1 MLTPTQ
7 DPVNS
12 AALAGSWSVRET
24 FVATVATSLPGVFP
38 LLKHWLGRFAKGLT
52 NLTTFSSTRYGGTK
66 PDTSG
71 HRTAYSSKSR
81 GGGSKANPMSSHTF
95 SESEER
101 IVGNY
106 QMHAI
111 GGSDYSETGKRWN
124 HNRYNGIQKNVQID
138 VSSETRGNQHAVGQS
153 WLRTADSK

>member
-1 MLTPTQ
+1 MLTPVQ

-12 AALAGSWSVRET
+12 AALAGSWSVREA

-52 NLTTFSSTRYGGTK
+52 SLTTFASTRYGTTK

-71 HRTAYSSKSR
+71 HRTAYSSKGR
-81 GGGSKANPMSSHTF
+81 GGGPKANPMGSHAF

-101 IVGNY
+101 IVGTY
-106 QMHAI
+106 QMHSV
-111 GGSDYSETGKRWN
+111 GGSDYSETGQRKN
-124 HNRYNGIQKNVQID
+124 YNGHNGIQKNVQID
-138 VSSETRGNQHAVGQS
+138 ISSETRGS
-153 WLRTADSK
+153 